1 MSFLFDFNYNMMYTL
16 LYSVDGGHMKVR
28 VGVSNRHVHLKKEDI
43 NVLFGGPLTKVKDLS
58 QPNNYITDNFVT
70 IKTDKSYIE
79 NVRVVGADRNYTQ
92 IEITK
97 TDAYKLGI
105 NPPVRTSGDL
115 TDSEV
120 VTLIGPKGSI
130 KTNGCIIADRHIHI
144 TSEDKI
150 KYNLKDKVKV
160 KIEGIKE
167 GIIVVNLKVSEDAFF
182 ELHLDTD
189 DANAFLIKNGA
200 ELEIIE

>member
-1 MSFLFDFNYNMMYTL
+1 M
-16 LYSVDGGHMKVR
+16 
-28 VGVSNRHVHLKKEDI
+28 
-43 NVLFGGPLTKVKDLS
+43 FGGPLKKVKDLT
-58 QPNNYITDNFVT
+58 QPNNYMSDNFVT
-70 IKTDKSYIE
+70 IKTSKSYIDH
-79 NVRVVGADRNYTQ
+79 VRVIGPARSYTQ

-115 TDSEV
+115 IDSEV

-144 TSEDKI
+144 TKEDKI
-150 KYNLKDKVKV
+150 KYNLKNKV
-160 KIEGIKE
+160 KIKIDGLKE
-167 GIIVVNLKVSEDAFF
+167 GIIVVNLKIGEDAFF